1 VALPLEQARPLGSKR
16 TLTFGQPDAL
26 EERLDEFSNE
36 PLGRRRARAIRWLYA
51 TGLRPAEMAG
61 ARRDLQQVDYGLPD
75 GKEDAGWMLSVVG
88 KGHKLR
94 QVPVPARLVEE
105 LQNEL
110 DRNGLEAAVRHESNR
125 DVAILARFEGG
136 VATPWS
142 ASRLA
147 NGIKEVLERCAETMD
162 IEDAKQLRKASTHW
176 FRHTRGSH
184 ALNGRPGGRECRTM
198 SSRTI

>member
-1 VALPLEQARPLGSKR
+1 MRSRSGSTSFRTSRLEGGVREPSAGYTRLAYARP
-16 TLTFGQPDAL
+16 
-26 EERLDEFSNE
+26 
-36 PLGRRRARAIRWLYA
+36 RW
-51 TGLRPAEMAG
+51 PAHC
-61 ARRDLQQVDYGLPD
+61 RDLQQVDYGLPD

-136 VATPWS
+136 VATPCS

-184 ALNGRPGGRECRTM
+184 ALNGRPGEKGVP
-198 SSRTI
+198 IHVVQNN